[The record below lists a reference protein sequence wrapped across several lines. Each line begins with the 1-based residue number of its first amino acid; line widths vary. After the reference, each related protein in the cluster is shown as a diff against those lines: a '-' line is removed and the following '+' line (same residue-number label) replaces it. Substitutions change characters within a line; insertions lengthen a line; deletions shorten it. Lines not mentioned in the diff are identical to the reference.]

1 MEEFHF
7 KTVSSD
13 EKSYENV
20 LIYEVLYKTLIG
32 EKPLHITFN
41 KVNGFIRD
49 NNGTK
54 YLKLFGLQI

>member
-13 EKSYENV
+13 EESYENV
-20 LIYEVLYKTLIG
+20 LIYDVLYKTLIG